1 LTGSPPA
8 AAVSPG
14 DEDALPD
21 LHPPR
26 EVVSIARRLEA
37 AGFSTWT
44 VGGAVRDALAGRA
57 PGDWDLTTAARPGDV
72 RRLFRRTVPVGIAHG
87 TVGVLGRDGR
97 MYEVTTFRRD
107 VETDGRHARVRFS
120 DTVDEDLQR
129 RDFTINAV
137 AWHPLTH
144 EVRDPHGG
152 IGDLRR
158 GIVRTVGEPAE
169 RFREDRLRVL
179 RALRFAGRFGLS
191 VDERTWAAAAAIAH
205 ELPALSA
212 ERVREELMKT
222 MREVARPSDTLRLYE
237 GCGALRSLYPELQAC
252 AGVPD
257 GDADVWA
264 HLLASADAAPRHRP
278 MLRVTALLHDVGK
291 AAVPSG
297 QPGAEGFPGHA
308 GAGAAIAR
316 ELLRRLKFSNADTD
330 RAVHLIA
337 QHSGLPSPGAPAAEV
352 RRWLRRVGPEH
363 VWDLLRLR
371 IADARARGGD
381 ADALRSLAAL
391 RGRVRSLLSTGAAL
405 EIGDLAIGGADL
417 RALGIPPGP
426 LFGEILRDLLERVT
440 DDPSLNRAETL
451 TEMVR
456 ARIS

>member
-1 LTGSPPA
+1 MTDGPDLSPPR
-8 AAVSPG
+8 
-14 DEDALPD
+14 D
-21 LHPPR
+21 
-26 EVVSIARRLEA
+26 VVDIARRLHN
-37 AGFSTWT
+37 AGFETWT
-44 VGGAVRDALAGRA
+44 VGGAVRDALAGRT

-137 AWHPLTH
+137 AWHPLSR

-152 IGDLRR
+152 LRDLRD

-169 RFREDRLRVL
+169 RFAEDRLRVL
-179 RALRFAGRFGLS
+179 RALRFAGRFGLR
-191 VDERTWAAAAAIAH
+191 VDERTWAAAQAIAD

-212 ERVREELMKT
+212 ERIREELVKT
-222 MREVARPSDTLRLYE
+222 MREVARPSETLRLYE

-252 AGVPD
+252 VGVMD
-257 GDADVWA
+257 GSADVWT
-264 HLLASADAAPRHRP
+264 HLVASADAAPRHRP

-291 AAVPSG
+291 PAVPWG
-297 QPGAEGFPGHA
+297 EQGAEDFPGHA

-316 ELLRRLKFSNADTD
+316 ELMRRLRFSNADTD

-337 QHSGLPSPGAPAAEV
+337 QHSGLPAPDAPAPEV

-371 IADARARGGD
+371 IADARARGEGR
-381 ADALRSLAAL
+381 DALRMLAAL
-391 RGRVRSLLSTGAAL
+391 RGRVRSLLSASAPL
-405 EIGDLAIGGADL
+405 AIGDLAIGGAEL

-426 LFGEILRDLLERVT
+426 LFGEILHDLLERVT

-451 TEMVR
+451 TEIVR
-456 ARIS
+456 SRIS